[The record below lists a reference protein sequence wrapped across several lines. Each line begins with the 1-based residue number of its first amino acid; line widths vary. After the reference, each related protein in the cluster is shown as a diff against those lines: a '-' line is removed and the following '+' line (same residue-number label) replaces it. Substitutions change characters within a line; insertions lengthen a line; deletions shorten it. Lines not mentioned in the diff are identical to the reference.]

1 MKTLRRGVFETN
13 SSSTHSITMC
23 LESEYEKWKAGE
35 MYYLECDDSFITKE
49 ERDNMLKKRYLE
61 EKIIIDWDDKT
72 VTYNGETKSYKDS
85 DDRYRVMDAF
95 FTPEMIDAVTEEEIE
110 KMLEDDFDRYETPC
124 TYDEWYNDLEYETYK
139 TTYTTKSGEKVTAFG
154 YYGNDY

>member
-1 MKTLRRGVFETN
+1 
-13 SSSTHSITMC
+13 
-23 LESEYEKWKAGE
+23 

-61 EKIIIDWDDKT
+61 EKIIIDWDNKT